1 MREVSEL
8 EPTVH
13 SEKRDTQ
20 ATNRCQED
28 TTMKAEPSRILVAE
42 DNKIFANALCFNLE
56 DAGFSTAVAFDGS
69 EAFDLALQDQFDL
82 VITDY
87 QMPKMLGMELCRR
100 LREEDR
106 YARTPMILMS
116 AFEDCKVV
124 ELFDDLELLEAIY
137 VKPFSM
143 SELVSRIRE
152 CLADCSDAAV

>member
-1 MREVSEL
+1 MTL
-8 EPTVH
+8 N
-13 SEKRDTQ
+13 TQ
-20 ATNRCQED
+20 SNQ
-28 TTMKAEPSRILVAE
+28 ILVAE
-42 DNKIFANALCFNLE
+42 DNKIFAKALRFNLE
-56 DAGFSTAVAFDGS
+56 HFGFSPTIAIDG
-69 EAFDLALQDQFDL
+69 EQAWQLAQETQFDL

-124 ELFDDLELLEAIY
+124 ELFGDLDLLAAIY

-143 SELVSRIRE
+143 SELINRIRE
-152 CLADCSDAAV
+152 CLTDCPKAAVSSS

>member
-1 MREVSEL
+1 MA
-8 EPTVH
+8 
-13 SEKRDTQ
+13 TQ
-20 ATNRCQED
+20 
-28 TTMKAEPSRILVAE
+28 PIRILVAE
-42 DNKIFANALCFNLE
+42 DDKIFANALCFNLE
-56 DAGFSTAVAFDGS
+56 DAGFSAAIAFDGR
-69 EAFDLALQDQFDL
+69 EAFDMALRDQFDL

-100 LREEDR
+100 LRKENR

-116 AFEDCKVV
+116 AFEDCKIV

-152 CLADCSDAAV
+152 CLADCPNTAV